1 MPLRTV
7 GTVLGILPGIQLHSA
22 RAHFDPGDY
31 LVLYTDGVTEA
42 HDQALEEFGEQRLL
56 AEITSQDGVSVRAIL
71 RRIRAAVQAFVGDA
85 PQSDDLTL
93 MVVGRAAAGGDS
105 ISQGGSYGRDPDFHH
120 V

>member
-1 MPLRTV
+1 M
-7 GTVLGILPGIQLHSA
+7 LGILPGIQLDSA

-56 AEITSQDGVSVRAIL
+56 EEITRRDGVSVPAIQG
-71 RRIRAAVQAFVGDA
+71 RIRAAVQAFVGDA

-93 MVVGRAAAGGDS
+93 MVVGRGAAAGDS
-105 ISQGGSYGRDPDFHH
+105 IT
-120 V
+120 